1 MQPQSEHQKNPE
13 DPRIEAASRPDAR
26 TDDLSMDGDDASGSE
41 ASASEPPAVF
51 LLDYD
56 RELTYLEH
64 EGKMRGGW
72 RPTGFKK

>member
-1 MQPQSEHQKNPE
+1 MTPQSERQDHDE
-13 DPRIEAASRPDAR
+13 AALIEAASRPDVR
-26 TDDLSMDGDDASGSE
+26 TDGSSVNGDDASGPA

-64 EGKMRGGW
+64 EGKMRRGR
-72 RPTGFKK
+72 RPTGFKT

>member
-1 MQPQSEHQKNPE
+1 MQSPSEHQEDHE
-13 DPRIEAASRPDAR
+13 DPRIEAASPSDVM
-26 TDDLSMDGDDASGSE
+26 TDGASADGDDPSGST
-41 ASASEPPAVF
+41 ASCSEPPAVF

-64 EGKMRGGW
+64 EGKMRCGR

>member
-1 MQPQSEHQKNPE
+1 MQPPSEHQEDQE
-13 DPRIEAASRPDAR
+13 DPRIEAASRPEVR
-26 TDDLSMDGDDASGSE
+26 TDGSSADEDDASGSE
-41 ASASEPPAVF
+41 VPCSEPPAVF

-64 EGKMRGGW
+64 EGKMREGR